1 MSPTFA
7 TAGSDPSGPP
17 PEPGPHP
24 DDNDTIAAIAT
35 AVAAGAGS
43 VAIVRLSGKRA
54 EAIGRSLFAAAGS
67 QVWDSHRVLYGHVV
81 DPASGER
88 VDEALLLL
96 MRAPRS
102 FTREDVVELHCHGG
116 LEAVRRVLELV
127 LAAGARRARPGEFSQ
142 RAFLNGRLDLTRAE
156 ALAALIDARSRRAAQ
171 LAMAG
176 LDGGIQR
183 RIGALRER
191 LLDQLAELEAR
202 VDFEDDLPPL
212 DGTAVV
218 AELKAVQHELKQ
230 LVVEGEQG
238 ELLRQGLRVAI
249 VGRPNVGKSSLLNLL
264 SRRDRAIV
272 TDLPGTTRDLLESEL
287 VLDGVPLTLIDT
299 AGIRATDD
307 PVERL
312 GIARSHQALAAADA
326 VLLLFDLAQGWSED
340 DERLR
345 AMVPAGVPLLL
356 VGNKADLLAETDDTA
371 GGPAAGRPGTPVRP
385 EDGALDP
392 SLTTAASRHPA
403 MPSPAGAGAALAQE
417 RAQPTPTPS
426 VSGASAPQIQERDTT
441 LVETGSAGTAPLS
454 GTSPVAAPLPPPAGW
469 ARSGAGDGLAD
480 PPGTTAPTAAVQI
493 SALRGDG
500 RDQLAAALLQLC
512 GAGDLEGLQV
522 ALNARQRELAAAA
535 ARALAASQV
544 AAAEQLPWDFW
555 TIDLREAVRRLGEI
569 SGEEV
574 SEAVLDRV
582 FSRFCSGK

>member
-1 MSPTFA
+1 MA
-7 TAGSDPSGPP
+7 ARQGDQAQAGRQAGDGDPP
-17 PEPGPHP
+17 PSVNVPRAGHSSAAAVTDHGVPESAAERRPRTSP
-24 DDNDTIAAIAT
+24 DADTIAAIAT

-43 VAIVRLSGKRA
+43 VSIVRLSGPSA
-54 EAIGRSLFAAAGS
+54 EAIGKRLFQAPGT

-81 DPASGER
+81 DPGSGER

-127 LAAGARRARPGEFSQ
+127 LAAGARRAQPGEFSQ

-156 ALAALIDARSRRAAQ
+156 ALAALIDARGRRAAQ

-176 LDGGIQR
+176 LDGGVQR
-183 RIGALRER
+183 RISALRDR

-202 VDFEDDLPPL
+202 VDFEEDLPPL
-212 DGTAVV
+212 DGDAVV
-218 AELKAVQHELKQ
+218 AELAAVQAELEQ
-230 LVVEGEQG
+230 LVADGQQG

-299 AGIRATDD
+299 AGIRPTDD

-312 GIARSHQALAAADA
+312 GIARSHQALAAADV
-326 VLLLFDLAQGWSED
+326 VLLLFDLAAGWTPED
-340 DERLR
+340 AQLR
-345 AMVPAGVPLLL
+345 DRVPAGVPLLL
-356 VGNKADLLAETDDTA
+356 VGNKADLLEADGISDPGPTGQAATGRRAAAEASTA
-371 GGPAAGRPGTPVRP
+371 EAAGSFPAAPT
-385 EDGALDP
+385 L
-392 SLTTAASRHPA
+392 
-403 MPSPAGAGAALAQE
+403 AGAA
-417 RAQPTPTPS
+417 RAGRAPTSSAMVPVGQP
-426 VSGASAPQIQERDTT
+426 D
-441 LVETGSAGTAPLS
+441 SAGPTAENPLS
-454 GTSPVAAPLPPPAGW
+454 AATV
-469 ARSGAGDGLAD
+469 R
-480 PPGTTAPTAAVQI
+480 I

-500 RDQLAAALLQLC
+500 GERLAAALLQLC
-512 GAGDLEGLQV
+512 GAGDLEGLEV
-522 ALNARQRELAAAA
+522 ALNARQRDLAAHAA
-535 ARALAASQV
+535 TALAASQA

-569 SGEEV
+569 TGEEV

-582 FSRFCSGK
+582 FSRFCIGK